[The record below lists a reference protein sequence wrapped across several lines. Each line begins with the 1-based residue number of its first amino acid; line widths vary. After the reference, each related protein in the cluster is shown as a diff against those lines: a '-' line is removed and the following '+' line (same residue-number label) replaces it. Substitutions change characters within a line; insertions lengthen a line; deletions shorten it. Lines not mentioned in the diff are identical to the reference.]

1 MLTNY
6 DARPIANAA
15 AARVEL
21 IEHLTRGV
29 DWVSAVE
36 RMSAGGVTTFIEVG
50 PGKVLT
56 GLIKRIAPTAT
67 AIALDDASAPGGIAI
82 PFIESNSPAAP

>member
-1 MLTNY
+1 MLANA
-6 DARPIANAA
+6 DARPISTAA
-15 AARVEL
+15 AARSEL

-29 DWVSAVE
+29 NWIAAVDA
-36 RMSAGGVTTFIEVG
+36 MTADGITTFIEVG

-67 AIALDDASAPGGIAI
+67 ALALDDASASGGIAV
-82 PFIESNSPAAP
+82 PFIESDSPAIP